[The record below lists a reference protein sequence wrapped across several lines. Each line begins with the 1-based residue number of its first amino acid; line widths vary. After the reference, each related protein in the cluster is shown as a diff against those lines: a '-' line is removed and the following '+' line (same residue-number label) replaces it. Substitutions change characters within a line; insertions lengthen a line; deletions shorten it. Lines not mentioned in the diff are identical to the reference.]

1 MASDRWKE
9 SSDRSGPGVGE
20 RSRGEAPQGAGIPD
34 FVRRAL
40 SAGLSGFF
48 LTGEAVRE
56 ALGDSLPKE
65 WADYASEQSA
75 RARSEFIDR
84 LSVEVGRAVE
94 GIDWTAVLSKLFEG
108 HTLEVNARVRLVH
121 NEETGRPGLRVSLD
135 AEPADGSD
143 PTPRARRG

>member
-1 MASDRWKE
+1 MTSDRWKE
-9 SSDRSGPGVGE
+9 SGRRSGSDPGARG
-20 RSRGEAPQGAGIPD
+20 RGEGPQGPGIPD

-40 SAGLSGFF
+40 SAGFSGFF

-65 WADYASEQSA
+65 WADFASEQSA
-75 RARSEFIDR
+75 RARSEFIER

-94 GIDWTAVLSKLFEG
+94 GIDWTEVLAKLFDG

-121 NEETGRPGLRVSLD
+121 NEETGRPGLRVSLEDD
-135 AEPADGSD
+135 ATP
-143 PTPRARRG
+143 PTRRA